1 MFKMQLSVKKKSG
14 QVLEYFVQPRNKR
27 IGILL
32 VPKMVKVEDIVG
44 ADTEDFKRILE
55 ELKSKKWYISEVERF
70 IFCYWDT

>member
-1 MFKMQLSVKKKSG
+1 
-14 QVLEYFVQPRNKR
+14 
-27 IGILL
+27 
-32 VPKMVKVEDIVG
+32 MVKVEDIVG

>member
-55 ELKSKKWYISEVERF
+55 ELKSKK
-70 IFCYWDT
+70 